1 MRADSGLNR
10 LVYEYFEARIL
21 YGYYKYGDSLP
32 SINKIC
38 QMFHLAQA
46 TVRAGLALLEKGGYV
61 RVDPRTAPVVV
72 YKAGPAGFRESAARY
87 FVSRKAGI
95 ADWVLSGKLLFEPL
109 WRECLMRWSDE
120 DWKRF
125 LDNMKHLS
133 VESVSM
139 PAALYILVFKAPDN
153 RLFLNLYWETVR
165 YIRFAYLMVRKDQAV
180 LTDQELEGLSREEV
194 ISLLGQTFET
204 LYGRITADLL
214 SFIAQAQDEFD
225 LGDME
230 QVPFYWNIY
239 RKRPQ
244 MRYTLV
250 SRILREIERGDY
262 PRGTYL
268 PSLPCMAQRYEVS
281 FNTVR
286 RSLSILDSM
295 GITRSLQGK
304 GTLVLAE
311 AEKADLA
318 NPEIREGMKLYL
330 DSLQLMTLTIK
341 PVVQYTLENA
351 PADAVEKLQYDVR
364 QLGKNRNS
372 YKIFEVVLTF
382 IAENCRLN
390 LVKEC
395 YNKLRELI
403 VWGYPIALLRLRER
417 EFHMEYNDMV
427 AQAGRYLDEGNAEAF
442 SGSVKEFMGR
452 EYQEVRIFLESAD
465 TRQ

>member
-1 MRADSGLNR
+1 
-10 LVYEYFEARIL
+10 
-21 YGYYKYGDSLP
+21 
-32 SINKIC
+32 
-38 QMFHLAQA
+38 
-46 TVRAGLALLEKGGYV
+46 
-61 RVDPRTAPVVV
+61 
-72 YKAGPAGFRESAARY
+72 
-87 FVSRKAGI
+87 
-95 ADWVLSGKLLFEPL
+95 
-109 WRECLMRWSDE
+109 
-120 DWKRF
+120 
-125 LDNMKHLS
+125 
-133 VESVSM
+133 
-139 PAALYILVFKAPDN
+139 
-153 RLFLNLYWETVR
+153 
-165 YIRFAYLMVRKDQAV
+165 
-180 LTDQELEGLSREEV
+180 
-194 ISLLGQTFET
+194 
-204 LYGRITADLL
+204 
-214 SFIAQAQDEFD
+214 
-225 LGDME
+225 
-230 QVPFYWNIY
+230 
-239 RKRPQ
+239 

-250 SRILREIERGDY
+250 YRLLREIERGNY

-351 PADAVEKLQYDVR
+351 TADAVEKLQYDVR
-364 QLGKNRNS
+364 QLGKNRNG

-427 AQAGRYLDEGNAEAF
+427 VQAGRYLGEGNAEAF